1 MFWDRFRRTAESA
14 VDAEWAEE
22 LSRVEQMVG
31 QAAPGTALDPMVLA
45 QIAAVPLG
53 EAIAL
58 LQVLARRGRGRF
70 ELRVVDSLG
79 REVARYARLSDVP
92 ATLTDQFGDV
102 IRVAPEQ
109 VELIFR
115 TAR

>member
-14 VDAEWAEE
+14 VDAEWAED

-45 QIAAVPLG
+45 EFAGLPLG
-53 EAIAL
+53 AAIAL
-58 LQVLARRGRGRF
+58 LQVLAGRRRGRF

-79 REVARYARLSDVP
+79 REVASYERLSDVP
-92 ATLTDQFGDV
+92 ATITDQFGDV
-102 IRVAPEQ
+102 FRVAPEQ

-115 TAR
+115 TAP